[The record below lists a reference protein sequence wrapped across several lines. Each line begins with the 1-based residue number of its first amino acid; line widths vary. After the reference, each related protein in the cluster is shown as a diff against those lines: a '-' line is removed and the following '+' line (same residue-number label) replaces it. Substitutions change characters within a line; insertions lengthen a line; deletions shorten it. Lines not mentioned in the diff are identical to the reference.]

1 MVIGRHCP
9 IGGHATCARGHTSR
23 AVRDRSPVTTVRPVH
38 RQPRRHHTRP
48 DNGAETAFGSRPARR
63 AHAASHHYRR
73 RDIRRHG
80 WGRRVSWLWCAAVT
94 LSRSG
99 RRGLGLVVD
108 RLCSTRPVLPSA
120 HSSPIGLR
128 PASAQSFSCR
138 CSWQR
143 VVPAP
148 LWLNFAPLRYCTG
161 RGGTRA

>member
-1 MVIGRHCP
+1 VVIGRHCP

-23 AVRDRSPVTTVRPVH
+23 DVRDRSPVTTSPTAVCPVH
-38 RQPRRHHTRP
+38 RQSRRHHTRP
-48 DNGAETAFGSRPARR
+48 ETAFGSRPARR

-73 RDIRRHG
+73 RATAIRP
-80 WGRRVSWLWCAAVT
+80 
-94 LSRSG
+94 SG
-99 RRGLGLVVD
+99 RMGEDESEVCCRHAKSLGLVVD
-108 RLCSTRPVLPSA
+108 RHCWTRPVLPSA

-128 PASAQSFSCR
+128 PASAQSFSCW

-161 RGGTRA
+161 RGSYRA